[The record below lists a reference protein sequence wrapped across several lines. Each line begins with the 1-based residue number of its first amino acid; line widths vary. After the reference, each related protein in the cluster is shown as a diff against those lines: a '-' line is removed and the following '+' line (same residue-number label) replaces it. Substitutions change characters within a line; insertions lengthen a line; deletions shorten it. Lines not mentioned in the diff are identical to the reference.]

1 MMAFLRK
8 IREIIYDS
16 GNYYVVFFYRLL
28 VVMFIFILSRFV
40 FYFFNNNFFP
50 QIGWSDWPKIM
61 QGGWLFDQAA
71 ILYLNAL
78 FIVLMLAPI
87 PYIWRTSEKYQNVLK
102 WIFFTFNGIGIALN
116 CIDIV
121 YYRFTLRR
129 TTSSVFQEFSNEN
142 NIVSLGFQFVLDY
155 WYVLLVFVGL
165 IMLMVKLYNLVKIRK
180 SEKVR
185 NNRLVFYVKA
195 AIIFLI
201 TIPFSVAGV
210 RGDFEHSTR
219 PITISN
225 AGKFVNRPDE
235 IYLVL
240 NTPFCFIRTFNDN
253 VVQPV
258 HYFSDEELAKLYTPI
273 HHPKDTD
280 AVMNKKNVVLI
291 VLESFGKEAV
301 GFYNKDLDGGTYKG
315 FTPFLDSLASV
326 SKVYWNSFASG
337 RKSIDALPSSIASIP
352 SVVMPFVLTTYVN
365 DSIQSLG
372 HLLAKEGYQNSF
384 FHGAP
389 NGSMGFLEF
398 LRLMGIN
405 DYYGK
410 NEFNND
416 AEYDGYW
423 GIWDEPFMQF
433 FADHL
438 NRFKEP
444 FFSTF
449 FSVSSHHPFQV
460 PKQYEGKFK
469 KGPLPVLE
477 CIGYTDMALRR
488 FFDKVSKSD
497 WFKNTIFVITADHAT
512 LSYHKEYQ
520 SAWGDSAI
528 PILLYSP
535 GDTTLRGIDQGLIQ
549 QTDIMPTVLGYLNY
563 NKPFLAFGENVLDR
577 KDKGFAFH
585 YSGGYQWFEG
595 DYLLF
600 FDGEKTSGLYNYQKD
615 RLLKDDLSKQEPQ
628 RLLQME
634 NKLKAFLQQYT
645 NRLIENR
652 MTAAGK

>member
-301 GFYNKDLDGGTYKG
+301 GF
-315 FTPFLDSLASV
+315 
-326 SKVYWNSFASG
+326 
-337 RKSIDALPSSIASIP
+337 
-352 SVVMPFVLTTYVN
+352 
-365 DSIQSLG
+365 
-372 HLLAKEGYQNSF
+372 
-384 FHGAP
+384 
-389 NGSMGFLEF
+389 
-398 LRLMGIN
+398 
-405 DYYGK
+405 
-410 NEFNND
+410 
-416 AEYDGYW
+416 
-423 GIWDEPFMQF
+423 
-433 FADHL
+433 
-438 NRFKEP
+438 
-444 FFSTF
+444 
-449 FSVSSHHPFQV
+449 
-460 PKQYEGKFK
+460 
-469 KGPLPVLE
+469 
-477 CIGYTDMALRR
+477 
-488 FFDKVSKSD
+488 
-497 WFKNTIFVITADHAT
+497 
-512 LSYHKEYQ
+512 
-520 SAWGDSAI
+520 
-528 PILLYSP
+528 
-535 GDTTLRGIDQGLIQ
+535 
-549 QTDIMPTVLGYLNY
+549 
-563 NKPFLAFGENVLDR
+563 
-577 KDKGFAFH
+577 
-585 YSGGYQWFEG
+585 
-595 DYLLF
+595 
-600 FDGEKTSGLYNYQKD
+600 
-615 RLLKDDLSKQEPQ
+615 
-628 RLLQME
+628 
-634 NKLKAFLQQYT
+634 
-645 NRLIENR
+645 
-652 MTAAGK
+652 